1 MAAPKRTKFEIED
14 NRRDITR
21 LYLRGKT
28 QAEIAKELEISRAM
42 VAYDLGAI
50 QNRWKR
56 ETVRDLDADKVQ
68 ELEKLAELERTYW
81 AAWDASLER
90 MEATATE
97 RTEDHDGASTK
108 ATVKREPRYGNPAYL
123 QGVMRC
129 IERRAKL
136 LGLDAPVRQEHS
148 GPNGVPIQA
157 DLRVVLDD
165 LLRDPDARNNLD
177 ALARRMEGHASGN
190 GGEVV

>member
-28 QAEIAKELEISRAM
+28 QAEIAKELEISRSM
-42 VAYDLGAI
+42 VAYDLKAI
-50 QNRWKR
+50 LELWKKQ
-56 ETVRDLDADKVQ
+56 TVRDLDADKVQ

-108 ATVKREPRYGNPAYL
+108 ATVKRESRYGNPAYL
-123 QGVMRC
+123 QGVMNC
-129 IERRAKL
+129 IQRRAKL

-148 GPNGVPIQA
+148 GPNGAPIQA
-157 DLRVVLDD
+157 DMRVMLND
-165 LLRDPDARNNLD
+165 LLRDPDARDNLD
-177 ALARRMEGHASGN
+177 ALARSLEGHASGDS
-190 GGEVV
+190 GTVV